1 MAQFYGVWKDGFCE
15 IAGTDLSD
23 HAREINLDTSV
34 EELPDNAHGNNTSIV
49 AAGLEDWTITI
60 TFLQDF
66 AANEVDA
73 TMDSIGGVGHAD
85 FTIIVGADA
94 TTAVGPTNPR
104 FSGQAILASYRPLGG
119 PHGTNL
125 EAQATFRPA
134 SDLTRV
140 TS

>member
-1 MAQFYGVWKDGFCE
+1 MARIGVWKDGFCE
-15 IAGTDLSD
+15 VGGTDLSD
-23 HAREINLDTSV
+23 HAREITLDTSH
-34 EELPDNAHGNNTSIV
+34 EELPDNVHGNNTSIV
-49 AAGLEDWTITI
+49 AAGLEDWTVSI

-66 AANEVDA
+66 AAGEVDA
-73 TMDSIGGVGHAD
+73 TLDSLGGVGHAN

-94 TTAVGPTNPR
+94 TSSVSATNPR
-104 FSGQAILASYRPLGG
+104 YSGQAILASYRVLGG
-119 PHGTNL
+119 PHGSNL